1 MANHKSSKKR
11 IRQTATKRAHNRL
24 FHKTAPQRREGS
36 ACDDREERSRSS
48 PAEGYV
54 DARQAGQAQHHA
66 QEQGR
71 QPEERHPASRERT
84 LILRDRRESAFKQK
98 ADFSKSA
105 FFVRRGPALLSGG
118 RDFPREEAAGSF
130 GLAGMEVRPHIP
142 GSARRVPCSCSL
154 KTPPPRPYLAI
165 RPGRRNTADC
175 YLRASMTA
183 AIRSKTSSIVPTPST
198 DAYLFCPA

>member
-11 IRQTATKRAHNRL
+11 NPSDGDQARTQPL
-24 FHKTAPQRREGS
+24 VPQDGPQRREGS

-130 GLAGMEVRPHIP
+130 GLAGMEVRPRIP
-142 GSARRVPCSCSL
+142 GSARRAPCGCSL
-154 KTPPPRPYLAI
+154 KRR
-165 RPGRRNTADC
+165 RPGRTSR
-175 YLRASMTA
+175 YGRGG
-183 AIRSKTSSIVPTPST
+183 AIQQIAT
-198 DAYLFCPA
+198 

>member
-1 MANHKSSKKR
+1 MANHKSSKKKNPSDGDQAR
-11 IRQTATKRAHNRL
+11 TQPL
-24 FHKTAPQRREGS
+24 VPQDGPQRREGT
-36 ACDDREERSRSS
+36 ACDDREERSRST

-105 FFVRRGPALLSGG
+105 FFVRRSPALLSGG
-118 RDFPREEAAGSF
+118 RNFPREEAAGSS
-130 GLAGMEVRPHIP
+130 GLAGMEVRPRIP
-142 GSARRVPCSCSL
+142 GSARRAPCGCSL
-154 KTPPPRPYLAI
+154 KTPPPRTYLAI